1 MICFRYF
8 SRQRYDLASR
18 NANILAICQVKKTK
32 RRGKKDDTATCMEAY
47 FLHNSLYILYTQ
59 TSQVPSNRLHTMPF
73 SSMKWALFGTDR
85 QVTLIEGKTFVKT

>member
-47 FLHNSLYILYTQ
+47 FLHYSLCILYTQ
-59 TSQVPSNRLHTMPF
+59 TSQMPSERGNVEPIFFDEMGVI
-73 SSMKWALFGTDR
+73 WN
-85 QVTLIEGKTFVKT
+85 

>member
-47 FLHNSLYILYTQ
+47 FLHNSFFRNYFLYNYFLHNYFLHNYYNSLLFIAPRQLNYAWRYAF
-59 TSQVPSNRLHTMPF
+59 VP
-73 SSMKWALFGTDR
+73 
-85 QVTLIEGKTFVKT
+85 